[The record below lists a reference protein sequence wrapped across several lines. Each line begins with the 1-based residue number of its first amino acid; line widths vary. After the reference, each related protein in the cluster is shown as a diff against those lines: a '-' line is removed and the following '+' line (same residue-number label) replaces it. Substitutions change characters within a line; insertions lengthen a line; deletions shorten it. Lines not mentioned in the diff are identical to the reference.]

1 MARLLRLIQNEW
13 MKLWS
18 KKGTWVMTGL
28 LVLAI
33 LGMFGLT
40 KWVNTMNNSEEQDWK
55 TSVQNELTYVKEDL
69 NNPERVKSEKER
81 LEGKEKVLE
90 YRLANSIEPL
100 SETGREKMIMGSSG
114 IGSIAVLLTVIVA
127 AGIVASEF
135 TQGTIKML
143 LSRPVKRWK
152 ILTSK
157 YVTVILFGILL
168 MLVGFI
174 VSILG
179 AFIFFQSG
187 NGQELVWNG
196 KEVVEVSVWGKGLY
210 MLLLS
215 FANVFVTATFA
226 FMIGSVFR
234 SSSLAIG
241 LSLFIYFMG
250 STLVMLLAR
259 YEIVKYIVFTHMDLT
274 IYETD
279 FRIVEG
285 ITMPFSLAV
294 LAVYIVIFLFIS
306 YTTFIKRD
314 ITA

>member
-1 MARLLRLIQNEW
+1 MW
-13 MKLWS
+13 
-18 KKGTWVMTGL
+18 
-28 LVLAI
+28 
-33 LGMFGLT
+33 
-40 KWVNTMNNSEEQDWK
+40 
-55 TSVQNELTYVKEDL
+55 
-69 NNPERVKSEKER
+69 KSEKER

-100 SETGREKMIMGSSG
+100 SETSREKMIMDSSG

-250 STLVMLLAR
+250 STLVMLLAK

-294 LAVYIVIFLFIS
+294 LAVYIVDLPCYQLYNIHKTRYNRITCKKPSDNGGLFACNYLWLLNVRTRPAILPTITNANNANMMYRNHIDYHS
-306 YTTFIKRD
+306 FYTINPVSIIPPLRL
-314 ITA
+314 AGNVV

>member
-1 MARLLRLIQNEW
+1 MLKLIQNEW

-18 KKGTWVMTGL
+18 KKATWLMTGL
-28 LVLAI
+28 LVFAI

-40 KWVNTMNNSEEQDWK
+40 KWIDSMNDYAQQDWK
-55 TSVQNELTYVKEDL
+55 ANVQSELTYANEELGNSGLSDV
-69 NNPERVKSEKER
+69 ERER
-81 LEGKEKVLE
+81 IENDKKILE

-100 SETGREKMIMGSSG
+100 DGNSRESMIMNSSG

-157 YVTVILFGILL
+157 FVTVTIFGILL
-168 MLVGFI
+168 MFVGFI

-187 NGQELVWNG
+187 NGVELTWSG
-196 KEVVEVSVWGKGLY
+196 KEVVEVSIWGKGLY

-250 STLVMLLAR
+250 NTLVMILSQ
-259 YEIVKYIVFTHMDLT
+259 YEVVKYIVFTHMDLT
-274 IYETD
+274 MYESGYQ
-279 FRIVEG
+279 IVEG

-294 LAVYIVIFLFIS
+294 LAVYIVIFLVIS
-306 YTTFIKRD
+306 YTTFMKRD

>member
-55 TSVQNELTYVKEDL
+55 MSVQNELTYVKEDL
-69 NNPERVKSEKER
+69 NNPELVKSEKER
-81 LEGKEKVLE
+81 IEGKEKVLE

-135 TQGTIKML
+135 TQGSIKML

-196 KEVVEVSVWGKGLY
+196 KEVVEVSIWGKGLY

-274 IYETD
+274 IYESD

>member
-1 MARLLRLIQNEW
+1 

-18 KKGTWVMTGL
+18 KKATWIMTSL

-40 KWVNTMNNSEEQDWK
+40 KWIDTMNDYEEQDWK
-55 TSVQNELTYVKEDL
+55 INAQSELTYAKQDL
-69 NNPERVKSEKER
+69 ESPGLSDSDRERIESN
-81 LEGKEKVLE
+81 EKVLE

-100 SETGREKMIMGSSG
+100 DGNSRESLIMNSSTGVGAIV
-114 IGSIAVLLTVIVA
+114 VLLTVIVA

-157 YVTVILFGILL
+157 YMTVILFGIFL
-168 MLVGFI
+168 MLLGFI

-179 AFIFFQSG
+179 AFLLYQSG
-187 NGQELVWNG
+187 NGAELVWNG

-215 FANVFVTATFA
+215 FGNVFVTATFA

-234 SSSLAIG
+234 SSSLSIG

-250 STLVMLLAR
+250 STLVLLLAK

-274 IYETD
+274 MYESGFT
-279 FRIVEG
+279 IVEG

-294 LAVYIVIFLFIS
+294 LAVYIVLFLIIS

>member
-1 MARLLRLIQNEW
+1 MLKLIQNEW

-18 KKGTWVMTGL
+18 KKATWLMTGL
-28 LVLAI
+28 LVFAI

-40 KWVNTMNNSEEQDWK
+40 KWIDSMNDYGQQDWK
-55 TSVQNELTYVKEDL
+55 TNVQSELTYANEELGNSGLSDSERERIE
-69 NNPERVKSEKER
+69 NNKKI
-81 LEGKEKVLE
+81 LE

-100 SETGREKMIMGSSG
+100 SDFSRESMIMSSSG
-114 IGSIAVLLTVIVA
+114 IGSVAVLLTVIVA

-157 YVTVILFGILL
+157 FVTVTIFGILL

-187 NGQELVWNG
+187 NGAELVWNG
-196 KEVVEVSVWGKGLY
+196 KEVVEVSIWGKGLY

-250 STLVMLLAR
+250 NTLVVILSK
-259 YEIVKYIVFTHMDLT
+259 YEVVKYIVFTHMDLT
-274 IYETD
+274 MYESGYQ
-279 FRIVEG
+279 IVEG

-306 YTTFIKRD
+306 YTTFMKRD

>member
-1 MARLLRLIQNEW
+1 
-13 MKLWS
+13 
-18 KKGTWVMTGL
+18 MTGL
-28 LVLAI
+28 LVVMIA
-33 LGMFGLT
+33 GMFGLT
-40 KWVNTMNNSEEQDWK
+40 KWIESMNDYDEPDWK
-55 TSVQNELTYVKEDL
+55 VVVQGELTSVKEQL
-69 NNPERVKSEKER
+69 GNPMLSEGEKER
-81 LEGKEKVLE
+81 LEDKEKILD
-90 YRLANSIEPL
+90 YRLANSVEPL
-100 SETGREKMIMGSSG
+100 DNNSREKMIMDSAG
-114 IGSIAVLLTVIVA
+114 IGSIVVLLTVIVA

-135 TQGTIKML
+135 SQGTIKML

-157 YVTVILFGILL
+157 YLTVILFGILL
-168 MLVGFI
+168 MLIGFV
-174 VSILG
+174 VSIIC
-179 AFIFFQSG
+179 AFLFFQSG
-187 NGQELVWNG
+187 SGQELVWNG
-196 KEVVEVSVWGKGLY
+196 KEVVEASVWGNGLY

-215 FANVFVTATFA
+215 FGNVFVTATFA

-250 STLVMLLAR
+250 STVVMILSQ

-274 IYETD
+274 IYQSD

-285 ITMPFSLAV
+285 MTMPFSLAV
-294 LAVYIVIFLFIS
+294 LAVYLVVFLVIS

>member
-1 MARLLRLIQNEW
+1 
-13 MKLWS
+13 
-18 KKGTWVMTGL
+18 MTGL
-28 LVLAI
+28 LVVAI

-40 KWVNTMNNSEEQDWK
+40 KWINTMNNFDEQDWK
-55 TSVQNELTYVKEDL
+55 TSVQGELTITKEQL
-69 NNPERVKSEKER
+69 GNPTLVDGERER
-81 LEGKEKVLE
+81 LEDKEKILE

-100 SETGREKMIMGSSG
+100 SDNSRESMIMSSSS

-157 YVTVILFGILL
+157 YVTVISFGIFL

-196 KEVVEVSVWGKGLY
+196 KEAVEVSVWGKGLY

-241 LSLFIYFMG
+241 LSLSAEAQRWWPSAI
-250 STLVMLLAR
+250 
-259 YEIVKYIVFTHMDLT
+259 
-274 IYETD
+274 
-279 FRIVEG
+279 
-285 ITMPFSLAV
+285 
-294 LAVYIVIFLFIS
+294 
-306 YTTFIKRD
+306 
-314 ITA
+314 

>member
-1 MARLLRLIQNEW
+1 MLKLIQNEW

-28 LVLAI
+28 LVIMIA
-33 LGMFGLT
+33 GMFGLT
-40 KWVNTMNNSEEQDWK
+40 KWIESMNDYDEPDWK
-55 TSVQNELTYVKEDL
+55 VVVQGELTSVKEQL
-69 NNPERVKSEKER
+69 GNPMLSESEKER
-81 LEGKEKVLE
+81 LEDKEKILD
-90 YRLANSIEPL
+90 YRLANSVEPL
-100 SETGREKMIMGSSG
+100 DTNSREKMIMDSAG
-114 IGSIAVLLTVIVA
+114 IGSIVVLLTVIVA

-135 TQGTIKML
+135 SQGTIKML

-157 YVTVILFGILL
+157 YLTVILFGILL
-168 MLVGFI
+168 MLIGFV
-174 VSILG
+174 VSIIC
-179 AFIFFQSG
+179 AFLFFQSG
-187 NGQELVWNG
+187 SGQELVWNG
-196 KEVVEVSVWGKGLY
+196 KEVVEASVWGNGLY

-215 FANVFVTATFA
+215 FGNVFVTATFA

-250 STLVMLLAR
+250 STVVMILSQ

-274 IYETD
+274 IYQSD

-285 ITMPFSLAV
+285 MTMPFSLAV
-294 LAVYIVIFLFIS
+294 LAVYLVVFLVIS

>member
-1 MARLLRLIQNEW
+1 
-13 MKLWS
+13 
-18 KKGTWVMTGL
+18 MTGL
-28 LVLAI
+28 LVIMIA
-33 LGMFGLT
+33 GMFGLT
-40 KWVNTMNNSEEQDWK
+40 KWIESMNDYDEPDWK
-55 TSVQNELTYVKEDL
+55 VVVQGELTSVKEQL
-69 NNPERVKSEKER
+69 GNPMLSESEKER
-81 LEGKEKVLE
+81 LEDKEKILD
-90 YRLANSIEPL
+90 YRLANSVEPL
-100 SETGREKMIMGSSG
+100 DNNSREKMIMDSAG
-114 IGSIAVLLTVIVA
+114 IGSIVVLLTVIVA

-135 TQGTIKML
+135 SQGTIKML

-157 YVTVILFGILL
+157 YLTVILFGILL
-168 MLVGFI
+168 MLIGFV
-174 VSILG
+174 VSIIC
-179 AFIFFQSG
+179 AFLFFQSG
-187 NGQELVWNG
+187 SGQELVWNG
-196 KEVVEVSVWGKGLY
+196 KEVVEASVWGNGLY

-215 FANVFVTATFA
+215 FGNVFVTATFA

-250 STLVMLLAR
+250 STVVMILSQ

-274 IYETD
+274 IYQSD

-285 ITMPFSLAV
+285 MTMPFSLAV
-294 LAVYIVIFLFIS
+294 LAVYLVVFLIIS

>member
-1 MARLLRLIQNEW
+1 
-13 MKLWS
+13 
-18 KKGTWVMTGL
+18 MTGL
-28 LVLAI
+28 LVVMIA
-33 LGMFGLT
+33 GMFGLT
-40 KWVNTMNNSEEQDWK
+40 KWIESMNDYDEPDWK
-55 TSVQNELTYVKEDL
+55 VVVQGELTSVKEQL
-69 NNPERVKSEKER
+69 GNPMLSESEKER
-81 LEGKEKVLE
+81 LEDKEKILD
-90 YRLANSIEPL
+90 YRLANSVEPL
-100 SETGREKMIMGSSG
+100 DNNSREKMIMDSAG
-114 IGSIAVLLTVIVA
+114 IGSIVVLLTVIVA

-135 TQGTIKML
+135 SQGTIKML

-157 YVTVILFGILL
+157 YLTVILFGILL
-168 MLVGFI
+168 MLIGFV
-174 VSILG
+174 VSIIC
-179 AFIFFQSG
+179 AFLFFQSG
-187 NGQELVWNG
+187 SGQELVWNG
-196 KEVVEVSVWGKGLY
+196 KEVVEASVWGNGLY

-215 FANVFVTATFA
+215 FGNVFVTATFA

-250 STLVMLLAR
+250 STVVMILSQ

-274 IYETD
+274 IYQSD

-285 ITMPFSLAV
+285 MTMPFSLAV
-294 LAVYIVIFLFIS
+294 LAVYLVVFLVIS

>member
-1 MARLLRLIQNEW
+1 MLKLIQNEW

-18 KKGTWVMTGL
+18 KKATWIMTSL

-40 KWVNTMNNSEEQDWK
+40 KWIDTMNDYDEQDWEK
-55 TSVQNELTYVKEDL
+55 NVQSELTYTEEDL
-69 NNPERVKSEKER
+69 SNPGVSDSDRERIESQQ
-81 LEGKEKVLE
+81 KVLE

-100 SETGREKMIMGSSG
+100 DGNSRESLIMNSSTVVG
-114 IGSIAVLLTVIVA
+114 AIVVLLTVIVA

-157 YVTVILFGILL
+157 YMTVILFGIFL
-168 MLVGFI
+168 MLLGFI
-174 VSILG
+174 VSIIG
-179 AFIFFQSG
+179 AFLLYQSG
-187 NGQELVWNG
+187 NGAELVWNG
-196 KEVVEVSVWGKGLY
+196 KEVVEVSAWGKGLY

-215 FANVFVTATFA
+215 FGNVFVTATFA

-250 STLVMLLAR
+250 STLVMLLAK

-274 IYETD
+274 IHETD
-279 FRIVEG
+279 FQIVEG
-285 ITMPFSLAV
+285 ITMQFSLAV
-294 LAVYIVIFLFIS
+294 LAVYVVIFLFIS

>member
-1 MARLLRLIQNEW
+1 MLRLIQNEW

-55 TSVQNELTYVKEDL
+55 MSVQNELTYVKEDL
-69 NNPERVKSEKER
+69 NNPELVKSEKER
-81 LEGKEKVLE
+81 IEGKEKVLE

-135 TQGTIKML
+135 TQGSIKML

-196 KEVVEVSVWGKGLY
+196 KEVVEVSIWGKGLY

-274 IYETD
+274 IYESD

>member
-1 MARLLRLIQNEW
+1 M
-13 MKLWS
+13 
-18 KKGTWVMTGL
+18 VGL
-28 LVLAI
+28 LVFAI

-40 KWVNTMNNSEEQDWK
+40 KWIDSVNDYDEQDWK
-55 TSVQNELTYVKEDL
+55 TNAQSELTYAEQDL
-69 NNPERVKSEKER
+69 SSPGLPESDRKRIENNA
-81 LEGKEKVLE
+81 KVLE

-100 SETGREKMIMGSSG
+100 DGNSRESMILNSSSVVG
-114 IGSIAVLLTVIVA
+114 AIVVLLTVIVA

-157 YVTVILFGILL
+157 YMTVILFGIFL
-168 MLVGFI
+168 MLLGFI
-174 VSILG
+174 ASVLG
-179 AFIFFQSG
+179 AFLLYQSG
-187 NGQELVWNG
+187 NGAELVWNG

-215 FANVFVTATFA
+215 FGNVFVTATFA

-250 STLVMLLAR
+250 STLVLLLAK
-259 YEIVKYIVFTHMDLT
+259 YEVVKYIVFTHMDLT
-274 IYETD
+274 IHETD
-279 FRIVEG
+279 FQIVEG
-285 ITMPFSLAV
+285 ITMQFSLAV
-294 LAVYIVIFLFIS
+294 LAVYVVIFLFVS